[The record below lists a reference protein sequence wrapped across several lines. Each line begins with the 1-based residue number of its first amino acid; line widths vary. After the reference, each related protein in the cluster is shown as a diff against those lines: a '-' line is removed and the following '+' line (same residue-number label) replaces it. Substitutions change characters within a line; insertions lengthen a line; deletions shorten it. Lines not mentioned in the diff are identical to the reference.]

1 MSSAPVA
8 HGADMRQ
15 DLQGL
20 RGIAVLLV
28 VLFHAG
34 VPGLGGGFV
43 GVDVFF
49 VISGYLISGLLLR
62 DVERF
67 GHIDF
72 AGFFSRRA
80 KRLLPAVLL
89 LLLVV
94 MLMSVYLYPPAEQR
108 TWMSAARAASL
119 YLSNVWLAGRAL
131 DYFASETH
139 GNPLLHT
146 WSLSVEEQF
155 YLIWPFVLWALLS
168 RKATS
173 DQARRR
179 RLVSGVAV
187 VSGVSLLACIWL
199 TDRAQPQ
206 AFFGMPFRAWEFGL
220 GALVAFGAAGARST
234 RDPVPNRGFVLLGW
248 IGLALVVA
256 AATQLNEGQA
266 FPGVLALLPAIGT
279 ALILLAICR
288 SSSALNRF
296 LAVAPLARLGDLSYS
311 WYLWHWPLLVWFDV
325 QWPQHGW
332 MLTAVAIL
340 MSLAL
345 AQLSL
350 SWVENPVRRA
360 RLFEGEPRR
369 IIAIALAASLAG
381 ALLAWALM
389 RIPVPSEKAAVLA
402 RYEHAAEDKPAIYA
416 QGCHQYFF
424 DRVAKPCS
432 FGSPGARYTVV
443 LFGDSHAA
451 QWFPAFL
458 TMSRKLGWR
467 LITMTKAAC
476 PALDMQVHNPVLKR
490 NYSECEA
497 WRAASLARMHDLRPQ
512 LVVLSSANYY
522 AGTVAERA
530 QALAGIL
537 GRLGAVSTMQ
547 IVLRDTP
554 RPGFDVPNCLARAVW
569 RDRAAGE
576 VCSFERNSPAVWR
589 EEIADAERATVA
601 AMPAAR
607 YLDLS
612 AAFCERIRCP
622 VQQGNLVLFSDAH
635 HLTASFSQALAPT
648 LSDALRRVLDGRQA
662 SESSV
667 AR

>member
-179 RLVSGVAV
+179 RLVRGVAV

-199 TDRAQPQ
+199 TDRA
-206 AFFGMPFRAWEFGL
+206 
-220 GALVAFGAAGARST
+220 
-234 RDPVPNRGFVLLGW
+234 
-248 IGLALVVA
+248 
-256 AATQLNEGQA
+256 
-266 FPGVLALLPAIGT
+266 
-279 ALILLAICR
+279 
-288 SSSALNRF
+288 
-296 LAVAPLARLGDLSYS
+296 
-311 WYLWHWPLLVWFDV
+311 
-325 QWPQHGW
+325 
-332 MLTAVAIL
+332 
-340 MSLAL
+340 
-345 AQLSL
+345 
-350 SWVENPVRRA
+350 
-360 RLFEGEPRR
+360 
-369 IIAIALAASLAG
+369 
-381 ALLAWALM
+381 
-389 RIPVPSEKAAVLA
+389 
-402 RYEHAAEDKPAIYA
+402 
-416 QGCHQYFF
+416 
-424 DRVAKPCS
+424 
-432 FGSPGARYTVV
+432 
-443 LFGDSHAA
+443 
-451 QWFPAFL
+451 
-458 TMSRKLGWR
+458 
-467 LITMTKAAC
+467 
-476 PALDMQVHNPVLKR
+476 
-490 NYSECEA
+490 
-497 WRAASLARMHDLRPQ
+497 
-512 LVVLSSANYY
+512 
-522 AGTVAERA
+522 
-530 QALAGIL
+530 
-537 GRLGAVSTMQ
+537 
-547 IVLRDTP
+547 
-554 RPGFDVPNCLARAVW
+554 
-569 RDRAAGE
+569 
-576 VCSFERNSPAVWR
+576 
-589 EEIADAERATVA
+589 
-601 AMPAAR
+601 
-607 YLDLS
+607 
-612 AAFCERIRCP
+612 
-622 VQQGNLVLFSDAH
+622 
-635 HLTASFSQALAPT
+635 
-648 LSDALRRVLDGRQA
+648 
-662 SESSV
+662 
-667 AR
+667 